1 MCPTPCPSPTPT
13 VTPTITTT
21 PTVTPTITKTP
32 TQTPTVTS
40 SSTTQTP
47 TPTNTLTPTVTPT
60 ITDTPTNTPT
70 STITQTPTSTP
81 TQTPSVTPT
90 LTPTVTPSSDPY
102 PYFLAGYCYDGRMY
116 AVGGSPSSNCTQ
128 VQNGLGSATRYK
140 SNYPYS
146 YLYNGSWSG
155 VTMYIY
161 DTVTSS
167 LLGASNPLAD
177 GCQFWETNSFGI
189 VSSGYPQ
196 SGFDCTTP
204 GGCCPGTPPS

>member
-1 MCPTPCPSPTPT
+1 
-13 VTPTITTT
+13 
-21 PTVTPTITKTP
+21 
-32 TQTPTVTS
+32 
-40 SSTTQTP
+40 
-47 TPTNTLTPTVTPT
+47 LTPTVTPT
-60 ITDTPTNTPT
+60 ITETSTQTPTPTPTITETPTNTPT
-70 STITQTPTSTP
+70 STITQTPTTTP

-146 YLYNGSWSG
+146 YLYSGLWST
-155 VTMYIY
+155 VNMFIY

-167 LLGASNPLAD
+167 LLGSSNPLAD
-177 GCQFWETNSFGI
+177 GCQFWETNSLGKVI
-189 VSSGYPQ
+189 AGYPQ
-196 SGFDCTTP
+196 VGFDCTLP